1 MVETKIDART
11 FARLCLNYANELSRL
26 EADFSRGVLRD
37 YEFAMGVSELSCK
50 LEQAASS
57 EYGYQDRDEQI
68 KSLLDEVATVIR
80 YSSFRP
86 EHQEEA
92 SVAECI
98 GKAISKYF
106 TWDSRIFIAFV
117 EALEDANFHAEA
129 SIVQYILV
137 NLRS

>member
-26 EADFSRGVLRD
+26 EGEFNRGVLRD

-68 KSLLDEVATVIR
+68 KSSLDEVATVIR
-80 YSSFRP
+80 YSSFTP
-86 EHQEEA
+86 EYQEKATVE
-92 SVAECI
+92 ECI

-106 TWDSRIFIAFV
+106 EWDSRIFDAFAS
-117 EALEDANFHAEA
+117 ALEDANFHTEA
-129 SIVQYILV
+129 STVKELFAK
-137 NLRS
+137 RRA